1 MSNYSKEICPVSESG
16 KGGVRD
22 VLVAA
27 RREQIIEA
35 ATRVFAQKGFSRAT
49 TREVAR
55 EAGVSEGTIY
65 NYFEDK
71 DALLLAILD
80 VLNETERR
88 AEDFEEGLVTDFE
101 SFVEEYLRRRMS
113 LIWQNREVF
122 RVVLS
127 EMLVNAGLRERYLR
141 EVVEPTMKI
150 AEENFRSRMKQG
162 KARATDAP
170 LAMRAVAGAVLG
182 FLVLGLLGDEEVGT
196 RWDEAS
202 CVLAGL
208 FLHGLDASGGSRR
221 A

>member
-1 MSNYSKEICPVSESG
+1 
-16 KGGVRD
+16 

-27 RREQIIEA
+27 RRDQILDA

-71 DALLLAILD
+71 DALLMAILD

-88 AEDFEEGLVTDFE
+88 AEDFEEGLATDFE
-101 SFVEEYLRRRMS
+101 GFVEEYLRRRMT

-127 EMLVNAGLRERYLR
+127 ELLVNAGLRERYLR
-141 EVVEPTMKI
+141 EVVEPTTKI
-150 AEENFRSRMKQG
+150 AEENFRSRIRQG
-162 KARATDAP
+162 KARAVDAP
-170 LAMRAVAGAVLG
+170 LAMRAVTGAVIGL
-182 FLVLGLLGDEEVGT
+182 LVLGLLGDEEVGS

-202 CVLAGL
+202 GVLTGL
-208 FLHGLDASGGSRR
+208 LLHGLDASGGGRR
-221 A
+221 E